1 MEKRAS
7 RDPRFLIIETSSRVG
22 QVALGEGD
30 RLCGVRRL
38 DEARKHARD
47 LVPMMAAL
55 MAEGH
60 WKPKEI
66 DAVIVSLGPGSY
78 TGLRVG
84 TMSAKTF
91 AYATGAKIIG
101 VPTFLA
107 IARQTPAG
115 IAAVDVVADA
125 QQKKIYAES
134 FRRDANGT
142 MMESTSLRIVSVS
155 DWHTTRDSDV
165 PVTGPGLRIYHD
177 EMSAAC
183 LPADLWDPQPTTLL
197 AIAFARFRLGESD
210 DIWPMEPI
218 YLRPSSAEEKKRDRD
233 AATVG
238 GGQADHG

>member
-1 MEKRAS
+1 METRAS
-7 RDPRFLIIETSSRVG
+7 RDPRFLIIETSGRVG

-30 RLCGVRRL
+30 RLCGVHRL

-47 LVPMMAAL
+47 LVPMIAAL
-55 MAEGH
+55 MTEEH

-84 TMSAKTF
+84 IMSAKTF
-91 AYATGAKIIG
+91 AFATGAKVIG

-107 IARQTPAG
+107 IARQTPAAN
-115 IAAVDVVADA
+115 AAVDVIANA
-125 QQKKIYAES
+125 QQRKIYSQS
-134 FRRDANGT
+134 FCRDASGR
-142 MMESTSLRIVSVS
+142 MRESASLQIVPVS
-155 DWHTTRDSDV
+155 DWSTARDSSA
-165 PVTGPGLRIYHD
+165 PVTGPGLRIYQD
-177 EMSAAC
+177 KLSTAC
-183 LPADLWDPQPTTLL
+183 LPADLWDPQPATLS
-197 AIAFARFRLGESD
+197 AVGFERFRLGESN
-210 DIWPMEPI
+210 DIWAIEPI